1 MSLSFLTISDIYMCV
16 CVCVWHVYVSHMYE
30 TFISLDM
37 SAYREKDL
45 VFKILL
51 DYFPKR
57 KASTPNVR
65 HSKCLYEAWQI
76 RFSHLIFNISWQS
89 KCANSSLQIRK
100 LKFSK
105 ANSFSKVTQLISG
118 RTRIWTWIF
127 RSFTSKR
134 QHSENLA
141 SGQRDCRSSSDF
153 EA

>member
-1 MSLSFLTISDIYMCV
+1 M
-16 CVCVWHVYVSHMYE
+16 CVWHVYVSHIYE
-30 TFISLDM
+30 AFIYLDM

-51 DYFPKR
+51 DNFPKR
-57 KASTPNVR
+57 KASKPNVR

-127 RSFTSKR
+127 RSFTSQR

-141 SGQRDCRSSSDF
+141 SQQCDSRSSSDL